1 MAEAGEAQ
9 LAGLDALDERRDA
22 VGGADLVQHAHDLL
36 VGRAVARAAERRRGA
51 GHRRVGVG
59 VGAADG
65 PHGRRGA
72 VLLVVRVQD
81 EEHVERALEDGVG
94 LVLELGHLEHHGE
107 EVTGVGEVV
116 VRVDVGEA
124 AAVAVGEGRD
134 GRHLAD
140 QPPRLHP
147 PRLEVHDVLRLGVEG
162 GERADRADQDA
173 HRMGVVAEAL
183 DELLQVLVHQGVHLD
198 VALPHAE
205 VRGRGQLAL
214 DDQVGGLEE
223 AALLGQLLDRVA
235 AVAEDAALAV
245 DVADLALAGGRVE
258 ERGVVADDPEPP
270 ELDGPDGAV
279 LDRQLEL
286 LSAPVVADGQRVGH
300 GLTSR
305 FVRPSTTS

>member
-1 MAEAGEAQ
+1 
-9 LAGLDALDERRDA
+9 
-22 VGGADLVQHAHDLL
+22 
-36 VGRAVARAAERRRGA
+36 
-51 GHRRVGVG
+51 
-59 VGAADG
+59 
-65 PHGRRGA
+65 
-72 VLLVVRVQD
+72 
-81 EEHVERALEDGVG
+81 
-94 LVLELGHLEHHGE
+94 HGE

-124 AAVAVGEGRD
+124 AAVAVSEGCD

-205 VRGRGQLAL
+205 VRGGGQLAL

-258 ERGVVADDPEPP
+258 ERGVVADDLEPP
-270 ELDGPDGAV
+270 ELDGPDGAARG
-279 LDRQLEL
+279 LLAARGGGRAGKPYRRPQPGEARYPPARRPRARRRAGHLALEGARRAPGRRPPL
-286 LSAPVVADGQRVGH
+286 PRGGRDQAARRAARAGGAPALGAGAGLPGRRRPARGAAQPWRAAQRRMKRTTPPSAQRTVPTSVAPEP
-300 GLTSR
+300 S
-305 FVRPSTTS
+305 VRG